1 MLVAMQTRPRNAYW
15 NVVKRLKNQP
25 WGFHVY
31 AEPSVYWTRYDD
43 QRWTVKDNTFQE
55 ITEHDFT
62 HRYALSLSN
71 NKLDIWGFVPT
82 MTVSYTRRESNIWQ
96 REYDKTAI
104 EFTMQQRF

>member
-1 MLVAMQTRPRNAYW
+1 MVGGLCVIKYW
-15 NVVKRLKNQP
+15 QPNISVGIGAELP

-43 QRWTVKDNTFQE
+43 PRWTVKDNTFQE

-62 HRYALSLSN
+62 YRYALSLSN